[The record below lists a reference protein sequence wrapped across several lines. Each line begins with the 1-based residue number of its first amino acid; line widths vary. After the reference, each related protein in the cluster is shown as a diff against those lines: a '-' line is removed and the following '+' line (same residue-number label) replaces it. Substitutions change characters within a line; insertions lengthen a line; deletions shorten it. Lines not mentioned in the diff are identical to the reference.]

1 VPIDEKPS
9 RNEDE
14 YWAKV
19 DAELIK
25 SRRAALDAEREKTRK
40 SEQQNKCPRCC
51 VDLKE
56 REYHHVKIDECPQCG
71 GVWLDKGELQP
82 RSPRAGRRRPA
93 PVFLV
98 AARRR

>member
-1 VPIDEKPS
+1 MGGHYTRLAFPKLSLQGERVMPIDEKPR

-25 SRRAALDAEREKTRK
+25 SRRAALDAEREQARK

-56 REYHHVKIDECPQCG
+56 REYHHVKID
-71 GVWLDKGELQP
+71 
-82 RSPRAGRRRPA
+82 
-93 PVFLV
+93 
-98 AARRR
+98 

>member
-1 VPIDEKPS
+1 VAIDEKPS

-25 SRRAALDAEREKTRK
+25 SRRAALDAEREKARK
-40 SEQQNKCPRCC
+40 SEQQNKCQRCC

-71 GVWLDKGELQP
+71 GVWLDKGELEMLQQVP
-82 RSPRAGRRRPA
+82 RDKSGG
-93 PVFLV
+93 FLGSMFGIK
-98 AARRR
+98 

>member
-1 VPIDEKPS
+1 MPMDEKPS

-25 SRRAALDAEREKTRK
+25 SRRAALDAEREKTRQ

-71 GVWLDKGELQP
+71 GIWLDKGELEMLEQVP
-82 RSPRAGRRRPA
+82 RDKSGG
-93 PVFLV
+93 FLGSLFGI
-98 AARRR
+98 R